1 MPVEVLVDT
10 GARGGNYTS
19 SAFLRSVENGGGGGQ
34 SMFSPRGQALRVA
47 SSGQTHQQCN
57 SLP

>member
-19 SAFLRSVENGGGGGQ
+19 GAFLRSVENGGRGGQ
-34 SMFSPRGQALRVA
+34 SMLSPREQALRVA
-47 SSGQTHQQCN
+47 SSGQPHQQCN
-57 SLP
+57 SPP